1 MNLQLFAE
9 AAGMDSGE
17 AGVGESAS
25 GESKPTE
32 NLKEPDDK
40 SKTAAKYTDED
51 VDKMF
56 DRKFAELM
64 KKHQKEMDEARRLAE
79 MNAQEKAEYENNKL
93 KEQVQELMKKEAR
106 SEMSKA
112 ARAMLSE
119 KGINA
124 NDCLLYTSLS
134 MKNESKLVRY
144 VFDRDKD
151 GLFKK
156 YISETIAYGLVDV
169 CISLTIYLRDLI
181 MNRYILDVMGFLFIY
196 CFILFITSTYRG
208 MSCMLKLI
216 FSDDHKIEKNVSNI
230 LSDKEKTDL
239 WSRKGK

>member
-1 MNLQLFAE
+1 MKLMNNCYGRSGIFGKCKMNLQLFAE

-124 NDCLLYTSLS
+124 NDDLLSTLIS
-134 MKNESKLVRY
+134 
-144 VFDRDKD
+144 DDADKT
-151 GLFKK
+151 KK
-156 YISETIAYGLVDV
+156 SVE
-169 CISLTIYLRDLI
+169 
-181 MNRYILDVMGFLFIY
+181 N
-196 CFILFITSTYRG
+196 FITLFQEAVNKAVKDA
-208 MSCMLKLI
+208 LKGEPPKTGTTSGLTKEQIMKVANRAERQRLI
-216 FSDDHKIEKNVSNI
+216 RENI
-230 LSDKEKTDL
+230 NLFQ
-239 WSRKGK
+239 

>member
-1 MNLQLFAE
+1 MKLMNNCYGRSGIFGKCKMNLQLFAE

-124 NDCLLYTSLS
+124 NDDLLSTLIS
-134 MKNESKLVRY
+134 
-144 VFDRDKD
+144 DDADKT
-151 GLFKK
+151 KK
-156 YISETIAYGLVDV
+156 SVE
-169 CISLTIYLRDLI
+169 
-181 MNRYILDVMGFLFIY
+181 N
-196 CFILFITSTYRG
+196 FITLFQEAVNKAFKDA
-208 MSCMLKLI
+208 LKGEPPKTGTTSGLTKEQIMKVANRAERQRLI
-216 FSDDHKIEKNVSNI
+216 RENI
-230 LSDKEKTDL
+230 NLFQ
-239 WSRKGK
+239 

>member
-1 MNLQLFAE
+1 MKLMNNCYGRSGIFGKCKMNLQLFAE

-124 NDCLLYTSLS
+124 NDDLLSTLIS
-134 MKNESKLVRY
+134 
-144 VFDRDKD
+144 DDADKT
-151 GLFKK
+151 KK
-156 YISETIAYGLVDV
+156 AVENF
-169 CISLTIYLRDLI
+169 ISLFQEAVNKAVKDALKGEPPKTGTTSGLTKEQIMKVTNRAERQRLI
-181 MNRYILDVMGFLFIY
+181 RENMNLF
-196 CFILFITSTYRG
+196 R
-208 MSCMLKLI
+208 
-216 FSDDHKIEKNVSNI
+216 
-230 LSDKEKTDL
+230 
-239 WSRKGK
+239 